1 MVWQFSRTNRFTT
14 RSEVV
19 SPESIFRL
27 ESRRCR
33 GFNRVQPLVEYFDA
47 HALRLAQH
55 QIHYPATSDMDA
67 TVSAVIQNIVVVA
80 PRVLK
85 SVSENGEAVEGFF
98 GVDARGESKDG

>member
-1 MVWQFSRTNRFTT
+1 
-14 RSEVV
+14 
-19 SPESIFRL
+19 
-27 ESRRCR
+27 
-33 GFNRVQPLVEYFDA
+33 
-47 HALRLAQH
+47 
-55 QIHYPATSDMDA
+55 MDA